1 MSLAGPNDFSGSA
14 SGAQL
19 AAELLGNGLDD
30 PRDLARGEV
39 TNKTLTALAA
49 LNAHSADHLGA
60 MLRFGEALSNA
71 KEVLKRG
78 EFRPWCLNV
87 LKRSPSWC
95 SAHRRL
101 YQERG
106 NLEPARTWAEA
117 TEHRWANCHSVERL
131 LKIIADWKIATHG
144 ARAAAPRAKRKKRVV
159 AASDIGE
166 IASGLRE
173 LFADAGHAFENIR
186 YEFWLTT
193 SSDEPALKQELVA
206 LGQRL
211 RPQLHRLAESCSALQ
226 LSTMAELLP
235 DDLAHVEDAPGAGV
249 RQ

>member
-1 MSLAGPNDFSGSA
+1 MEPGR
-14 SGAQL
+14 QRR
-19 AAELLGNGLDD
+19 E
-30 PRDLARGEV
+30 R
-39 TNKTLTALAA
+39 
-49 LNAHSADHLGA
+49 
-60 MLRFGEALSNA
+60 
-71 KEVLKRG
+71 
-78 EFRPWCLNV
+78 
-87 LKRSPSWC
+87 RSEEE
-95 SAHRRL
+95 
-101 YQERG
+101 Q
-106 NLEPARTWAEA
+106 
-117 TEHRWANCHSVERL
+117 
-131 LKIIADWKIATHG
+131 
-144 ARAAAPRAKRKKRVV
+144 RVV

-211 RPQLHRLAESCSALQ
+211 RCRLHRLAESCSALQ